1 MPTHR
6 ADDLSADQ
14 LSRLLAAH
22 DGLSHLRVRRRGSL
36 LTIESGPDD
45 DAWPHARLRREGVHL
60 WRLEFPAHGGRWD
73 STPMRSQMPALVEM
87 LVSQFGWMLSD
98 ISGDKS

>member
-36 LTIESGPDD
+36 LTIESGSAD

-60 WRLEFPAHGGRWD
+60 WRLEFPARGGRWD
-73 STPMRSQMPALVEM
+73 PTPMRTQMPALVEM
-87 LVSQFGWMLSD
+87 LISQFGWTLAD
-98 ISGDKS
+98 VSGD